1 MNKID
6 FSDDSVFLEL
16 EDRAIDGVLDYEDFP
31 PEEYKYFSK
40 LAKLGYLNRHK
51 GWSAEICEEKQKE
64 LRAAYSEDKER
75 SEKYLREMRR
85 QNDLRIRHAQA
96 ITAICKADDL
106 YGVLD
111 CALTALEAALDE
123 PGFKARIDKRI
134 DLIHDEMAL
143 REMKGEAE

>member
-51 GWSAEICEEKQKE
+51 GWSAEICEEKQRTSHRR
-64 LRAAYSEDKER
+64 LRKR
-75 SEKYLREMRR
+75 SESPRR
-85 QNDLRIRHAQA
+85 IGCPNVRYDGIL
-96 ITAICKADDL
+96 
-106 YGVLD
+106 
-111 CALTALEAALDE
+111 AAHRKDQR
-123 PGFKARIDKRI
+123 G
-134 DLIHDEMAL
+134 
-143 REMKGEAE
+143 